1 MGFVAAR
8 TLEAG
13 MIFVGALSLLSIVIL
28 RQDVTGTAGADAA
41 SLVTAARSLVAVHD
55 WTFLFGPGFLPV
67 VNALCLATVLYRTR
81 LVPRIIPIIGL
92 IAAPILFASST
103 ATLFGIHDQVSS
115 TALLG
120 ALPIAAW
127 EFSLGVW
134 LTFRGFTPSVITD
147 EPARSATPPAYDHVA
162 A

>member
-1 MGFVAAR
+1 MLNNPDFVLGAGSDGAVLWAAFLELFAGLTCIGTAVVLYRVIRRDRESAAMGFVAA
-8 TLEAG
+8 
-13 MIFVGALSLLSIVIL
+13 
-28 RQDVTGTAGADAA
+28 
-41 SLVTAARSLVAVHD
+41 SLVTTARSLVAVHD

-67 VNALCLATVLYRTR
+67 VNALCLAT
-81 LVPRIIPIIGL
+81 
-92 IAAPILFASST
+92 
-103 ATLFGIHDQVSS
+103 
-115 TALLG
+115 ALLG

-134 LTFRGFTPSVITD
+134 LTFKGFTPSAITD

>member
-1 MGFVAAR
+1 M
-8 TLEAG
+8 
-13 MIFVGALSLLSIVIL
+13 
-28 RQDVTGTAGADAA
+28 
-41 SLVTAARSLVAVHD
+41 
-55 WTFLFGPGFLPV
+55 
-67 VNALCLATVLYRTR
+67 
-81 LVPRIIPIIGL
+81 IGL

-103 ATLFGIHDQVSS
+103 ATLFGFHDQVSS

-134 LTFRGFTPSVITD
+134 LTFKGFKSSAITE
-147 EPARSATPPAYDHVA
+147 EPARSVPPPAYDHVA